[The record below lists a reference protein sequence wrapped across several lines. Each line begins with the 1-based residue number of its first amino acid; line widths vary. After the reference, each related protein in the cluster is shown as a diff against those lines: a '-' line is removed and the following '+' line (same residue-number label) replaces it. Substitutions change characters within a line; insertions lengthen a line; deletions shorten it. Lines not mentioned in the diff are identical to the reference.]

1 MWDNCLAVD
10 EDRSGL
16 PPSAT
21 NTKGAAIE
29 QDELNIMSDSNTNM
43 ASAINNAK
51 AAPAGKKAKAAP
63 QAAKAAAPAPRAVTQ
78 QARAVVT
85 FATAARVCA
94 NEGVATRISR
104 LYGLDE
110 VDYHAVREAHEEHLV
125 KAADALAGSLN
136 DKALEMHLQRIV
148 DAYVRSAH
156 GAGNFYDGKAAI
168 ARQLTSAIAN
178 EDRDEDRPGI
188 DGTENKAQRACEFA
202 AQVGLQSYALL
213 AAAHGAIDAY
223 AHVTGQDWKPY
234 EGMQAPSQGVT
245 RQAVAIRAAAFDK
258 E

>member
-1 MWDNCLAVD
+1 
-10 EDRSGL
+10 
-16 PPSAT
+16 
-21 NTKGAAIE
+21 
-29 QDELNIMSDSNTNM
+29 MSDSNTNM

-63 QAAKAAAPAPRAVTQ
+63 QAGKAAVPAPRAATQ

-110 VDYHAVREAHEEHLV
+110 VDYHATREAHEEHLV
-125 KAADALAGSLN
+125 KAANALAGSLN
-136 DKALEMHLQRIV
+136 EKALEMHLQRIV

-234 EGMQAPSQGVT
+234 EGMQAPSQGVS

>member
-1 MWDNCLAVD
+1 
-10 EDRSGL
+10 
-16 PPSAT
+16 
-21 NTKGAAIE
+21 
-29 QDELNIMSDSNTNM
+29 MSDSNTNM
-43 ASAINNAK
+43 ASAITNAK
-51 AAPAGKKAKAAP
+51 AGTAGKKAKAAP
-63 QAAKAAAPAPRAVTQ
+63 QAGKAAVPAPRAASQ

-125 KAADALAGSLN
+125 KTADALTGSLN

-178 EDRDEDRPGI
+178 EDRPGI

-234 EGMQAPSQGVT
+234 EGMQAPSQGVS
-245 RQAVAIRAAAFDK
+245 RQAFAIRAAAFDK

>member
-1 MWDNCLAVD
+1 MMRTAAGC
-10 EDRSGL
+10 
-16 PPSAT
+16 PPSAR

-43 ASAINNAK
+43 ASAITNAK
-51 AAPAGKKAKAAP
+51 AAKGKAKPAT
-63 QAAKAAAPAPRAVTQ
+63 QAAKAALPAPRVASQ

-110 VDYHAVREAHEEHLV
+110 VDYHATREAHEEHLV
-125 KAADALAGSLN
+125 KTADALAGSLN
-136 DKALEMHLQRIV
+136 EKALEMHLQRIV

-234 EGMQAPSQGVT
+234 EGMQAPSQGVS

>member
-1 MWDNCLAVD
+1 
-10 EDRSGL
+10 
-16 PPSAT
+16 
-21 NTKGAAIE
+21 
-29 QDELNIMSDSNTNM
+29 MSDSNTNM
-43 ASAINNAK
+43 ASAITNAK

-63 QAAKAAAPAPRAVTQ
+63 QAAKAAAPAPRVASQ

-110 VDYHAVREAHEEHLV
+110 VDYHATREAHEEHLV
-125 KAADALAGSLN
+125 KTADALAGSLN
-136 DKALEMHLQRIV
+136 EKALEMHLQRIV

-202 AQVGLQSYALL
+202 AVVGLQSYALL

-234 EGMQAPSQGVT
+234 EGMQAPSQGVS